1 MSPERRI
8 TCARVQVL
16 IEPYLDG
23 DLTAARAARFESHLS
38 ACSGC
43 HDELAAARTIRDALR
58 ALPHYACPETVT
70 ARVLQSAASQPR
82 GAWSRLREAWREVMG
97 GSVWRPAMA
106 ATGVAAVLLLVTLL
120 SQQPRHNGYT
130 AEELARAEL
139 EARWALAMVAQVTS
153 RASGVAVGTV
163 FGGVVRDVMGD
174 QIFVPIN
181 DAVQKPLFNPPDE
194 KESPE

>member
-8 TCARVQVL
+8 TCVRVQVL

-23 DLTAARAARFESHLS
+23 DLEVKRAASLERHLA

-43 HDELAAARTIRDALR
+43 REELTAARGIRDGLR
-58 ALPHYACPETVT
+58 ALPHFSCPETLT
-70 ARVLQSAASQPR
+70 ELVLRRAASQPR
-82 GAWSRLREAWREVMG
+82 GAWSRLREAWSDVMG
-97 GSVWRPAMA
+97 GSIWRPAMA
-106 ATGVAAVLLLVTLL
+106 ATGVAAVLLVVTLL

-130 AEELARAEL
+130 SEELARAEL

-153 RASGVAVGTV
+153 RASGAAVGTV

-181 DAVQKPLFNPPDE
+181 DAVQKPLFNPPEE